1 MAKSPPNY
9 HSAIWHRSVSHRDAP
24 STADSNARA
33 APVAR
38 VNPFDH
44 RAPTAR
50 MSGPPNGGSRGFKRG
65 GRGSGG
71 NVKTDAPS
79 ASPAPKPRAPR
90 AGGGSPAPKPRA
102 QSVHHFAASREVT
115 PPAQLADWLSTP
127 EGRDAVVSAAIGV
140 GDVVFGATTIV
151 LHGEYPEEV
160 DRAALL
166 VEAVFDHRVRLH
178 SRLAVKDRL
187 DAERAKIQAE
197 LDAGLRVEFSV
208 QPHLMG
214 MIVGVQGVRIK
225 SVSDQ
230 CDIDRVVVDRDLH
243 VIRIVGKY
251 PAEVRKARQMLELRV
266 ETVEARDDRTRRILI
281 GKGGVTIN
289 DVQRRSGAMSIDVD
303 HERGVVKI
311 LGTASAAAAAKVLM
325 EMHIATLNDLD
336 AAADDLE
343 ELRGEMQRLDTAWGE
358 ESHYTSVGGAHHGG
372 RGWGRFGGGR
382 GSPFGGRGG
391 RGRGGGGA
399 SSPAPKPRTTASNP
413 PKPKPA
419 DGGKTPKAEAKE
431 EAKAKPAEAKAKPAE
446 AKAPVASPVPAPKT
460 IPTPLGSAGKKKA
473 PPAPATAAA
482 TNAQA
487 PAGALEQRPP
497 RTRRRGGKGGGR
509 GANVVADG
517 GSGVAA

>member
-1 MAKSPPNY
+1 M
-9 HSAIWHRSVSHRDAP
+9 
-24 STADSNARA
+24 
-33 APVAR
+33 
-38 VNPFDH
+38 
-44 RAPTAR
+44 
-50 MSGPPNGGSRGFKRG
+50 
-65 GRGSGG
+65 
-71 NVKTDAPS
+71 
-79 ASPAPKPRAPR
+79 
-90 AGGGSPAPKPRA
+90 
-102 QSVHHFAASREVT
+102 
-115 PPAQLADWLSTP
+115 
-127 EGRDAVVSAAIGV
+127 VSAAIGV

-266 ETVEARDDRTRRILI
+266 ETVEAKDDRTRRILI

-343 ELRGEMQRLDTAWGE
+343 ELRGEMQRLDPGWGV
-358 ESHYTSVGGAHHGG
+358 ESHYTCVGGGYPGVWGG
-372 RGWGRFGGGR
+372 GRFGGGR

-399 SSPAPKPRTTASNP
+399 SFPAPKPRATASTP

-419 DGGKTPKAEAKE
+419 EGGKTPKAVAEA

-446 AKAPVASPVPAPKT
+446 ARRSRRRQRRSRRRQRRPSRRPCPRPRRSRRRSGRLERKS
-460 IPTPLGSAGKKKA
+460 

>member
-1 MAKSPPNY
+1 M
-9 HSAIWHRSVSHRDAP
+9 
-24 STADSNARA
+24 
-33 APVAR
+33 
-38 VNPFDH
+38 
-44 RAPTAR
+44 
-50 MSGPPNGGSRGFKRG
+50 
-65 GRGSGG
+65 
-71 NVKTDAPS
+71 
-79 ASPAPKPRAPR
+79 
-90 AGGGSPAPKPRA
+90 
-102 QSVHHFAASREVT
+102 
-115 PPAQLADWLSTP
+115 
-127 EGRDAVVSAAIGV
+127 VSAAIGV

-266 ETVEARDDRTRRILI
+266 ETVEAKDDRTRRILI

-358 ESHYTSVGGAHHGG
+358 ESHYTSVGGGYHGG
-372 RGWGRFGGGR
+372 RGGGRFGGGR

-399 SSPAPKPRTTASNP
+399 SSPAPKPRATASTP

-419 DGGKTPKAEAKE
+419 EGGKTPKAEAKE
-431 EAKAKPAEAKAKPAE
+431 EAKAKPAEAKAKPAEAKAKPAEAKAKPAE

-460 IPTPLGSAGKKKA
+460 IPTPLGSAGKKKS

>member
-1 MAKSPPNY
+1 
-9 HSAIWHRSVSHRDAP
+9 
-24 STADSNARA
+24 
-33 APVAR
+33 
-38 VNPFDH
+38 
-44 RAPTAR
+44 
-50 MSGPPNGGSRGFKRG
+50 MSGPPNGGSRGSKRG

-71 NVKTDAPS
+71 SVKTDAPS

-102 QSVHHFAASREVT
+102 QPARHFAASREVT
-115 PPAQLADWLSTP
+115 PPAQLANWLSTP
-127 EGRDAVVSAAIGV
+127 EGRDTVVSAAIGV
-140 GDVVFGATTIV
+140 GDVVFGATAIA
-151 LHGEYPEEV
+151 LRGDYPEEV

-197 LDAGLRVEFSV
+197 LDAGLRVEFPV

-214 MIVGVQGVRIK
+214 MIVGVKGVRIK
-225 SVSDQ
+225 AVREQ

-243 VIRIVGKY
+243 VIRIVGRD

-266 ETVEARDDRTRRILI
+266 ETVEAKDDRTRRVLI
-281 GKGGVTIN
+281 GKGGATIN

-303 HERGVVKI
+303 HDRGVVKI
-311 LGTASAAAAAKVLM
+311 LGTASAAAAAKVLI
-325 EMHIATLNDLD
+325 EVHIATLNDLD

-343 ELRGEMQRLDTAWGE
+343 ELRGEIQRLDTAWGE
-358 ESHYTSVGGAHHGG
+358 ETHYTSVGGGYHGG
-372 RGWGRFGGGR
+372 RGGGRFGGGR

-391 RGRGGGGA
+391 RGRGAIGTEGA
-399 SSPAPKPRTTASNP
+399 RSPAPKPRLAMSTP

-419 DGGKTPKAEAKE
+419 DEGNAPTPKAK
-431 EAKAKPAEAKAKPAE
+431 AKAKPAPVAS
-446 AKAPVASPVPAPKT
+446 PVASPVPAPKT
-460 IPTPLGSAGKKKA
+460 IPTPLGSAGKKKT
-473 PPAPATAAA
+473 PPPPATANAPAT
-482 TNAQA
+482 NARA

-497 RTRRRGGKGGGR
+497 RTRRRGGKGGGE
-509 GANVVADG
+509 GANVVAEG

>member
-1 MAKSPPNY
+1 M
-9 HSAIWHRSVSHRDAP
+9 
-24 STADSNARA
+24 
-33 APVAR
+33 
-38 VNPFDH
+38 
-44 RAPTAR
+44 
-50 MSGPPNGGSRGFKRG
+50 
-65 GRGSGG
+65 
-71 NVKTDAPS
+71 
-79 ASPAPKPRAPR
+79 
-90 AGGGSPAPKPRA
+90 
-102 QSVHHFAASREVT
+102 
-115 PPAQLADWLSTP
+115 
-127 EGRDAVVSAAIGV
+127 VSAAIGV

-266 ETVEARDDRTRRILI
+266 ETVEAKDDRTRRILI

-358 ESHYTSVGGAHHGG
+358 ESHYTSVGGGYHGG
-372 RGWGRFGGGR
+372 RGGGRFGGGR

-399 SSPAPKPRTTASNP
+399 SSPAPKPRATASTP

-419 DGGKTPKAEAKE
+419 EGGHKTPKAEAKE
-431 EAKAKPAEAKAKPAE
+431 EAKAKPAEATGGKGE
-446 AKAPVASPVPAPKT
+446 AGGGKGEAGGGKGEAGGGKGAGRVARARAQDDPDAARVGWKE
-460 IPTPLGSAGKKKA
+460 KA

>member
-1 MAKSPPNY
+1 
-9 HSAIWHRSVSHRDAP
+9 
-24 STADSNARA
+24 
-33 APVAR
+33 
-38 VNPFDH
+38 
-44 RAPTAR
+44 

-115 PPAQLADWLSTP
+115 PPAQLANWLSTP

-266 ETVEARDDRTRRILI
+266 ETVEAKDDRTRRILI

-343 ELRGEMQRLDTAWGE
+343 ELRGGCNDSTRRGE
-358 ESHYTSVGGAHHGG
+358 RSRTTRASGEGTTVEGVGGGSEVGAEVRSGA
-372 RGWGRFGGGR
+372 RGTRAR
-382 GSPFGGRGG
+382 
-391 RGRGGGGA
+391 RGR
-399 SSPAPKPRTTASNP
+399 SVVPR
-413 PKPKPA
+413 
-419 DGGKTPKAEAKE
+419 AEAESDRVPRRNPNPRKE
-431 EAKAKPAEAKAKPAE
+431 
-446 AKAPVASPVPAPKT
+446 
-460 IPTPLGSAGKKKA
+460 GKR
-473 PPAPATAAA
+473 PRRRQRRRQRRSRRRQRRSRRRQRRSRRRQRRSRRRQRRPSRRPC
-482 TNAQA
+482 
-487 PAGALEQRPP
+487 PRPRRSRRRSGRLERKSRRPRRRRRRR
-497 RTRRRGGKGGGR
+497 RTRRRQRVRSNSARREPGVAGERRGR

>member
-1 MAKSPPNY
+1 M
-9 HSAIWHRSVSHRDAP
+9 
-24 STADSNARA
+24 
-33 APVAR
+33 
-38 VNPFDH
+38 
-44 RAPTAR
+44 
-50 MSGPPNGGSRGFKRG
+50 
-65 GRGSGG
+65 
-71 NVKTDAPS
+71 
-79 ASPAPKPRAPR
+79 
-90 AGGGSPAPKPRA
+90 
-102 QSVHHFAASREVT
+102 
-115 PPAQLADWLSTP
+115 
-127 EGRDAVVSAAIGV
+127 VSAAIGV

-266 ETVEARDDRTRRILI
+266 ETVEAKDDRTRRILI

-358 ESHYTSVGGAHHGG
+358 ESHYTSVGGGYHGG
-372 RGWGRFGGGR
+372 RVGGGSEVGAEVR
-382 GSPFGGRGG
+382 SGGEGG
-391 RGRGGGGA
+391 TRARRGR
-399 SSPAPKPRTTASNP
+399 SVVPR
-413 PKPKPA
+413 
-419 DGGKTPKAEAKE
+419 AEAE
-431 EAKAKPAEAKAKPAE
+431 SDRVHSAETQTRGRRE
-446 AKAPVASPVPAPKT
+446 
-460 IPTPLGSAGKKKA
+460 
-473 PPAPATAAA
+473 
-482 TNAQA
+482 NAQ
-487 PAGALEQRPP
+487 G
-497 RTRRRGGKGGGR
+497 GGKGGGK
-509 GANVVADG
+509 G
-517 GSGVAA
+517 GRRRQRRSRRRQRRSRRRQRRSRRRQRRPSRRPCPRPRRSRRRSGRLERKRRRPRRRRRRRRTRRRQRVRSNSARREPGVAGGKAGGGEPTSWRMVGRGSRRERT